1 MAFIIKKSDLTQET
15 AKEYTHEETGIAIKF
30 RSVTNPKFQRAF
42 RLIYSRNDELKL
54 EEQQD
59 EQEQQQELNQ
69 ELKQDPTLKM
79 EAVLLTAENLSNV
92 DTSELTVDEALAYV
106 VGEHLIGDWNI
117 MLEDEGE
124 PEKLAVSGENFL
136 GVFRNLDNA
145 GEFLTWCMES
155 ANQATESIKKQV
167 NAVVKKPSN
176 AGNGSK
182 ATKT

>member
-69 ELKQDPTLKM
+69 ELKM

-145 GEFLTWCMES
+145 GGFLTWCMES

>member
-42 RLIYSRNDELKL
+42 RLIYARNDELKL

-59 EQEQQQELNQ
+59 EQEQQQER
-69 ELKQDPTLKM
+69 ELKM

-145 GEFLTWCMES
+145 SEFLTWCMES

>member
-42 RLIYSRNDELKL
+42 RLIYARNDELKL

-59 EQEQQQELNQ
+59 EQEQQEPKQEP
-69 ELKQDPTLKM
+69 KI
-79 EAVLLTAENLSNV
+79 EAVPLTAESLSNV
-92 DTSELTVDEALAYV
+92 DTSELTVDEALAYAM
-106 VGEHLIGDWNI
+106 GEHLIGDWNI
-117 MLEDEGE
+117 MLEDDAGE
-124 PEKLAVSGENFL
+124 PEKLTVSGENFL

-167 NAVVKKPSN
+167 NAIVKKPSN
-176 AGNGSK
+176 AGSGSK

>member
-69 ELKQDPTLKM
+69 ELKM